1 LLKIENTSG
10 LADYNRVGMNMSNF
24 SRQRL
29 YQCHLRLTFPH
40 GSGKKQSMIIAG
52 LGNPGKEYENTRHN
66 AGFWA
71 ADAIAARFRVDLNLR
86 QHQAITGPLLLHG
99 QQHLLVKPQT
109 YMNLSGE
116 ALAGLMIANDTA
128 PEELLVILDDINLP
142 AGRIRMRACGSDG
155 GHNGLKSIISHI
167 GRNFWRLRIG
177 VGQPAEDE
185 NNPHHKLVSH
195 VLGTVTTEEM
205 AVFRLV
211 LAEIP
216 EMAAL
221 WLLGMGNKAMTRYN
235 GIDFLN
241 PETRTD

>member
-1 LLKIENTSG
+1 
-10 LADYNRVGMNMSNF
+10 
-24 SRQRL
+24 
-29 YQCHLRLTFPH
+29 
-40 GSGKKQSMIIAG
+40 MIIAG

-71 ADAIAARFRVDLNLR
+71 ADTIAARFRVDLSQR
-86 QHQAITGPLLLHG
+86 QHQAATGQLLLHG
-99 QQHLLVKPQT
+99 QQHLLAKPQT

-116 ALAGLMIANDTA
+116 AIAGLMIDNEIP

-142 AGRIRMRACGSDG
+142 SGRIRMRACGSDG

-177 VGQPAEDE
+177 VGQPAGDE
-185 NNPHHKLVSH
+185 TSHHNKLVSH
-195 VLGTVTTEEM
+195 VLGTVTEEEM
-205 AVFRLV
+205 KVFSLV

-216 EMAAL
+216 DIAAL

-235 GIDFLN
+235 GIDFLH
-241 PETRTD
+241 PETADD